1 VLRSPSRWHESP
13 ERTVSGTRYPPF
25 IHDPFKTEGLSPLR
39 DVESRGSVLE
49 ALCTV
54 VALDVTATTQLDQ
67 TEVSKIVSLS
77 LLKVSVS
84 NVWNMAVSDHLML
97 VNPGQNFIHEKGKL
111 VEVSDDCSAYLV
123 QRCQRQRDALLL
135 ASAVAENLYS
145 AAAESASS
153 DFIDY
158 LKQELDRIK
167 AITTKT
173 ETQLRQTEKVLT
185 VRIDQRFRDLQ
196 ITLAKTQLEE
206 SRKAIKQADTV
217 ARLTILA
224 FIFIPISAVCGFFG
238 MNIIEVAG
246 DGGFSFWIFGTTLGT
261 VLAMTLLLA
270 FVDSI
275 YAIWN
280 YYASRI
286 DKKMF
291 VFSFMQRQKYG
302 KVLPAYSGQFL
313 TFKVPYVFRWIT
325 FKVKSM
331 IASGQGL
338 RIAQAERTKRE
349 IDRHGHV

>member
-13 ERTVSGTRYPPF
+13 EGTASGTRYPPF
-25 IHDPFKTEGLSPLR
+25 SHDPLKTEGLSPLKG
-39 DVESRGSVLE
+39 VESRGSVLD

-54 VALDVTATTQLDQ
+54 VDLDAAATTQLNQ
-67 TEVSKIVSLS
+67 TEISTIVSLS

-84 NVWNMAVSDHLML
+84 NVFNMAVSDHLML
-97 VNPGQNFIHEKGKL
+97 ADSGQRFLYEKRQL
-111 VEVSDDCSAYLV
+111 VAVSDGCSAYLV
-123 QRCQRQRDALLL
+123 HRCQCQRDALLL
-135 ASAVAENLYS
+135 ASAVAEKLYS

-153 DFIDY
+153 EFIDY
-158 LKQELDRIK
+158 LKQELDCIK

-173 ETQLRQTEKVLT
+173 EIQLRQTEKVLT
-185 VRIDQRFRDLQ
+185 ARIDQTFRDLQ

-270 FVDSI
+270 FADSI

-286 DKKMF
+286 DKKMY
-291 VFSFMQRQKYG
+291 VFSLIKRHKYG
-302 KVLPAYSGQFL
+302 KALPQYPVQFL
-313 TFKVPYVFRWIT
+313 IFKVPYVFRWIT